1 MPNNG
6 NDINQKIDSLVKSID
21 SLITTIER
29 GRILPSEKSHLYNG
43 GTFERFKEQ
52 NIEEKFL
59 RDLNSFTTEE
69 LGDLKEEL
77 LKQIKISIEQI
88 KKDIALQ
95 KEKLEKE
102 TDFLKKADI
111 EDEIYKLKEEER
123 ALEESKNKDI
133 KEFLKERRKLER
145 EKLKEEFKN
154 FSKEKQK
161 IYKNAD
167 RYANFRESEATYRG
181 RANIRTKADELI
193 YQSGLGNNFL
203 GRGITSAIDRQRK
216 IDNLTH
222 FSNVLQNG
230 GAQTIAKAMGGGSGL
245 GKILGSLGGSLGG
258 VSVAA
263 AKVIPYVGAVV
274 QALQMAWTAV
284 KMFAQVVGAA
294 NAYITRLVN
303 LQTDLNEMSYKKV
316 VDVESL
322 MNERR
327 VEAVKYIGDLS
338 LKQIEIQGQ
347 NLLQAVDI
355 ATKQF
360 VKATEI
366 AVGPLTS
373 GINETAY
380 NAANAYLDYE
390 AQMSKFGLE
399 RGQRAGELSRFE
411 QRRDIQME
419 NFRNISSRE
428 LERIDAQ
435 FQYDTYFKALETYFA
450 ANKDFKGRI
459 ADKILSPEGLK
470 YLITGTPGMIIDN
483 LTRIDADDMVKNHT
497 GAEGDAMKP
506 MTLPNGQHS
515 TSFQE
520 GFDNALKLD
529 KNYAD
534 WASEMKKY
542 YSPIFDAIGAGQSEK
557 YTAISKN
564 KLQPELFKVLYSK
577 EFAQW
582 HANVANEIASQQEQ
596 IGNKQVEIATQ
607 VAEKYIEAS
616 TEVKKMWLQLAQKTE
631 QWLDKFDQTT
641 NDLGV
646 SLGITN
652 RKQLEDYQ
660 NSMFSTVQTAA
671 KFGKTIEDAVEMQRT
686 YIETTGR
693 NKIMGQSDYGNLF
706 GLGKYLGDNG
716 LAANYASQMEIFNVG
731 VSDSVD
737 MISGVL
743 DDVNKIGLNGRK
755 YTKTVVDN
763 LKLAEKYQFKQ
774 GSKSLMQMAK
784 WAENTRFNMS
794 SLSGMLDKISEG
806 GLEGVITQGAQFQ
819 VLGGHAAMNADPI
832 AMMYERY
839 ADPEAFAKRMQD
851 MTKGYGRVDKTTG
864 ETKFSGNELM
874 MMEQLA
880 KIQGRSVEDVQ
891 NEVRARNKLEVVGR
905 QLNGNFDEDQQAFIS
920 NNASYNRETGQFQV
934 KVKGANGEF
943 VNKDV
948 NQLTEAD
955 LKNIMP
961 EEHNKRME
969 EYMESLIHY
978 AGIIAGEEE
987 SEKGYLGQATMSKYR
1002 ESYLQRVDIAHRN
1015 FIENFETYVNNS
1027 KEGMELANQKFSD
1040 YIAMWQSNEQAQGPG
1055 LDQINAA
1062 TSNIAN
1068 ALGDTALV
1076 ISEANKKI
1084 EAAVN
1089 YGTFGENG
1097 NVSGNT
1103 EEIPFYLNP
1112 IHNLIEQLPKPVW
1125 QQKDGIIRGNNSSI
1139 ISTASNVTKIN
1150 DGLVQ
1155 SDPKDVAIFAKEGG
1169 VIGNFLNDL
1178 YNDIHTSKAE
1188 TNNIKLE
1195 ISGNLELSSGGQ
1207 SINVISELQNNPILL
1222 RTLLKLIAEGQ
1233 SSAEN
1238 GGRSVKF
1245 I

>member
-6 NDINQKIDSLVKSID
+6 NDINQKISSLVKSID

-29 GRILPSEKSHLYNG
+29 GRILSSENNRG

-111 EDEIYKLKEEER
+111 EDEIYKLKEKER

-133 KEFLKERRKLER
+133 KEFLKERKKLER

-167 RYANFRESEATYRG
+167 RYANFRESEATHRG
-181 RANIRTKADELI
+181 RANIRTKADNLI
-193 YQSGLGNNFL
+193 YESGLGNTFF
-203 GRGITSAIDRQRK
+203 GRSITSTIDKQRK

-230 GAQTIAKAMGGGSGL
+230 GAQTIAKAMGGGAGMTKMLSGL
-245 GKILGSLGGSLGG
+245 GSTIGG

-263 AKVIPYVGAVV
+263 AKFIPYVGAFV
-274 QALQMAWTAV
+274 QGLQMAWTAV

-380 NAANAYLDYE
+380 NAANAYLDYK

-411 QRRDIQME
+411 QRRNIQME
-419 NFRNISSRE
+419 NYRNVSSRE

-450 ANKDFKGRI
+450 ANKDFKGRL
-459 ADKILSPEGLK
+459 ADKLSSVPDVLK
-470 YLITGTPGMIIDN
+470 YIGTGVPNMILDN
-483 LTRIDADDMVKNHT
+483 VTKLDADDMLNRPGV
-497 GAEGDAMKP
+497 EGDAMKP
-506 MTLPNGQHS
+506 IGLPNDS
-515 TSFQE
+515 RSISFPE
-520 GFDNALKLD
+520 ALNNAYKLD
-529 KNYAD
+529 KNYNPD
-534 WASEMKKY
+534 MY
-542 YSPIFDAIGAGQSEK
+542 YNTILDMLGAGYGEK
-557 YTAISKN
+557 NTAVSKN
-564 KLQPELFKVLYSK
+564 QLQPELFKVLYSK

-582 HANVANEIASQQEQ
+582 YANLSNELASQQEQ
-596 IGNKQVEIATQ
+596 IGNKQVDIATQ

-616 TEVKKMWLQLAQKTE
+616 TEVKKIWLQLAQKTE
-631 QWLDKFDQTT
+631 QWIDKFDQAT

-646 SLGITN
+646 NLGLTN
-652 RKQLEDYQ
+652 RKQLEAYQ
-660 NSMFSTVQTAA
+660 DTMFSTVQTAA
-671 KFGKTIEDAVEMQRT
+671 KFGKTIEDAVKMQST

-693 NKIMGQSDYGNLF
+693 NKIMGQRDYGNLF
-706 GLGKYLGDNG
+706 GLGKYLGDDG

-920 NNASYNRETGQFQV
+920 NNASYNRETEQFQV
-934 KVKGANGEF
+934 KVKGANGEYID
-943 VNKDV
+943 KDV
-948 NQLTEAD
+948 NQLTEED

-978 AGIIAGEEE
+978 AGKIAGEEE
-987 SEKGYLGQATMSKYR
+987 SQKGYLGQATMSKYR
-1002 ESYLQRVDIAHRN
+1002 ESYLERIDIAHRN

-1027 KEGMELANQKFSD
+1027 KDGMELANQKFSD

-1084 EAAVN
+1084 EAAVE

-1097 NVSGNT
+1097 NVSGNS
-1103 EEIPFYLNP
+1103 EKVPFYLNP
-1112 IHNLIEQLPKPVW
+1112 INNLIEQLPKPVW

-1178 YNDIHTSKAE
+1178 YNDIHSSKAE

-1207 SINVISELQNNPILL
+1207 SINVISELQNNPVLL
-1222 RTLLKLIAEGQ
+1222 RTLLKLIAEGK